1 VIVALVVIQ
10 ATGIGGFIPY
20 THAWKAMIAG
30 ISLAG
35 LVFCLYR
42 ALKQVL
48 FFRTLMYVALGMMFF
63 LTVIQ
68 WTLPDDTIEHK
79 APGDL
84 LIRNADRV
92 TPETVLVSLE
102 DPLRA
107 VCWYYRRSDVFQL
120 GGGGE
125 LSYGLAY
132 PKGRSRLLDTTR
144 FKALVDSHDSGQ
156 VVLVGKA
163 KHYRHWKLQLP
174 PPIYEDTSGPG
185 GYVFAQ
191 Y

>member
-1 VIVALVVIQ
+1 
-10 ATGIGGFIPY
+10 
-20 THAWKAMIAG
+20 
-30 ISLAG
+30 
-35 LVFCLYR
+35 
-42 ALKQVL
+42 
-48 FFRTLMYVALGMMFF
+48 MYVALGMMFF

-125 LSYGLAY
+125 LILWIGLSEGSI
-132 PKGRSRLLDTTR
+132 PP
-144 FKALVDSHDSGQ
+144 SGHHP
-156 VVLVGKA
+156 V
-163 KHYRHWKLQLP
+163 
-174 PPIYEDTSGPG
+174 
-185 GYVFAQ
+185 
-191 Y
+191 